1 MWFVGAVRKL
11 DAGIIRNRRLN
22 FAVGRDDP
30 GGDFAFLT
38 D

>member
-22 FAVGRDDP
+22 FA